1 VYRQAD
7 YLRPVTQTPSNTGIF
22 HGAYTIF
29 SHPFTVTTNVSSKS
43 YCSFSTQC
51 CY

>member
-1 VYRQAD
+1 VD
-7 YLRPVTQTPSNTGIF
+7 FLRPGTQTPSNTGIV
-22 HGAYTIF
+22 HGAYTI
-29 SHPFTVTTNVSSKS
+29 SSLPFTVTTNVSSNS